1 VKFSPGTFDFSKVNQ
16 LAEDLATWLLIS
28 HVRRLSP
35 GEVTDFGGRYGCR
48 VNSRREIAR
57 VVIGQLL
64 VRADG
69 SGHGPPEL
77 AQKVIGLCRGDAVEG

>member
-1 VKFSPGTFDFSKVNQ
+1 M
-16 LAEDLATWLLIS
+16 
-28 HVRRLSP
+28 
-35 GEVTDFGGRYGCR
+35 TDFGGRYGCR
-48 VNSRREIAR
+48 VNSRKEIAR

-77 AQKVIGLCRGDAVEG
+77 AQKVIGLCRGDAVDS